1 MPSSKDRRSTSEN
14 YRKPPV
20 EHQFQK
26 GRSGNPNG
34 RPRKKPSGM
43 GNLGGGIVD
52 RVNEMALE
60 EATRLVTVREGNT
73 VSKIPAMQ
81 ALFRT
86 MFRAGA
92 EGDTKAA
99 SKVLELIARAESG
112 RASEALKLL
121 ERAVKYKEEILPLFE
136 QHERKGLEPP
146 EMYPHPDDMII
157 NEATGEVTI
166 DGPTSKEQA
175 GAQKA
180 VREQALRSLRQ
191 YFKVDAALKKDPTN
205 RSLRQE
211 LRELKIFYDFFKR
224 DGERNFRRE
233 ALRLSR
239 QALERKTTEPGE
251 TDDDTPDEA

>member
-1 MPSSKDRRSTSEN
+1 MPKGRETSSN

-20 EHQFQK
+20 EYQFQK
-26 GRSGNPNG
+26 GKSGNPNG
-34 RPRKKPSGM
+34 RPRKKPPGV
-43 GNLGGGIVD
+43 GALRGGIED
-52 RVNEMALE
+52 RVSAMALE
-60 EATRLVTVREGNT
+60 EATRLVTVREGRK
-73 VSKIPAMQ
+73 VFKIPAMQ
-81 ALFRT
+81 ALVRT

-121 ERAVKYKEEILPLFE
+121 ERAVQYKKEILPLFE
-136 QHERKGLEPP
+136 QYERKGLEPP

-157 NEATGEVTI
+157 DEATGEVTI

-180 VREQALRSLRQ
+180 VREQALRSLRR
-191 YFKVDAALKKDPTN
+191 YFKVEAALKKDPTN

-211 LRELKIFYDFFKR
+211 LKELKMFDDFFKR

-239 QALERKTTEPGE
+239 QALERKTTEAGE
-251 TDDDTPDEA
+251 TDEDTPDKAR